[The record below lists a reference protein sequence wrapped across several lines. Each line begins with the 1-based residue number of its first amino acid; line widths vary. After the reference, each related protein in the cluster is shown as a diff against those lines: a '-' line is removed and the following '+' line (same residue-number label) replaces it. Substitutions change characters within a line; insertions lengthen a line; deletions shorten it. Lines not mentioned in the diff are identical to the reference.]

1 MMSSMEHVSFV
12 FCSLVIG
19 LAISGAE
26 GTDPKR
32 SSSVLC
38 LLILAWFL
46 AQSFW
51 LTSCKSLEMRL
62 GFNGMY
68 PSTPFWLTFIPM
80 MMMSLVLLLLCWVK
94 GINVLDGVMRPVDKG
109 VRMSVWYI
117 TGAHFCYGQLFTLMG
132 VCFGTPVL
140 VFASKALEPI
150 STALLAVP
158 MLGQS
163 FSMSMFGSIIVSCIG
178 IALTTLGA
186 PEGVRVDEAT
196 WLAIIFAMLSN
207 LTFSIKQCGI
217 KKVYQQVKCPPTEAL
232 AKVTLGSTM
241 SCLFMA
247 VLWDSYIAFGLPIG
261 SITSTFATSQ
271 FNAVVLSVW
280 TRPLTWF
287 RMSAFFFFGQYGSL
301 LILDCV
307 SVESHALL
315 TALKHILTAVV
326 ASICTGSEIT
336 FTMMVGLIVA
346 CAGILMYSKTAAPE
360 NCTQEL
366 LPKAKPSAAVDLPG
380 SFYLITFGVLVIG
393 LSSPMMPPP

>member
-1 MMSSMEHVSFV
+1 MSSFEHASFV

-19 LAISGAE
+19 LVISGAG

-32 SSSVLC
+32 SSSFLG
-38 LLILAWFL
+38 LLIVAWFL
-46 AQSFW
+46 AQSCW

-62 GFNGMY
+62 GFHGMY

-80 MMMSLVLLLLCWVK
+80 VMMSLVMLVLCWAK
-94 GINVLDGVMRPVDKG
+94 SINVLDGVVRPMDKG
-109 VRMSVWYI
+109 VSMSVWYI

-140 VFASKALEPI
+140 VFAAKALEPI

-163 FSMSMFGSIIVSCIG
+163 FSLSMFGTIIVSCIG
-178 IALTTLGA
+178 IAVTTLGA
-186 PEGVRVDEAT
+186 PEGVRIDEAT
-196 WLAIIFAMLSN
+196 WLAVIFAMLSN